1 MSQLTVQV
9 QQAIKSIVESDQEF
23 TVSFDDAWQW
33 LGYFDKA
40 TAKRSLVSNFEC
52 DVDFSISAE
61 ATTTG
66 ISANRRQ
73 IITLTNDCF
82 KQLAMLAGTAKGKE
96 VRRYFLD
103 CEKELKAIKQAP
115 QPQLPANYL
124 DALKA
129 LVASEEEKQQLTLQ
143 AAVAEE
149 KVQEL
154 LPQAAI
160 YQAVSAA
167 KSNVSMGDVA
177 KVIGVM
183 GRNHLFEFL
192 RGEMILQRDNTPY
205 QQFIT
210 AGYFTVVIT
219 PSKHQMFTNHTT
231 TLATP
236 KGIEFI
242 IKRLQKAGYSLP
254 QAA

>member
-1 MSQLTVQV
+1 MSLSRNTPEVV
-9 QQAIKSIVESDQEF
+9 AAKKHLVKSFRAAKDALQQAIAQPQIPQDYDEALEALLIQRREV
-23 TVSFDDAWQW
+23 
-33 LGYFDKA
+33 
-40 TAKRSLVSNFEC
+40 KRLA
-52 DVDFSISAE
+52 AE
-61 ATTTG
+61 AT
-66 ISANRRQ
+66 
-73 IITLTNDCF
+73 
-82 KQLAMLAGTAKGKE
+82 QLA
-96 VRRYFLD
+96 
-103 CEKELKAIKQAP
+103 
-115 QPQLPANYL
+115 
-124 DALKA
+124 
-129 LVASEEEKQQLTLQ
+129 LQ

-205 QQFIT
+205 QQFI
-210 AGYFTVVIT
+210 AARYFTVVIT
-219 PSKHQMFTNHTT
+219 PSKHQMFMNHTT
-231 TLATP
+231 TLVTP